1 MHDAFNRYF
10 RDMCKLYRYEKCL
23 YEDEYNS
30 STFRW
35 ISCDNTNN
43 VFIFERFYKKSSM
56 VIVLNFSANQYD
68 HYRFKVSENSGYYVE
83 ALNSD
88 TDIYNGYGCVNN
100 YNIGIENNE
109 IGIRVPSFGAVVLKH
124 KVK

>member
-1 MHDAFNRYF
+1 MDQNKNCMNCAYGGCHNIRNKWY
-10 RDMCKLYRYEKCL
+10 
-23 YEDEYNS
+23 
-30 STFRW
+30 
-35 ISCDNTNN
+35 SCDNTNN

-100 YNIGIENNE
+100 YNIGIDNNE

-124 KVK
+124 KSK